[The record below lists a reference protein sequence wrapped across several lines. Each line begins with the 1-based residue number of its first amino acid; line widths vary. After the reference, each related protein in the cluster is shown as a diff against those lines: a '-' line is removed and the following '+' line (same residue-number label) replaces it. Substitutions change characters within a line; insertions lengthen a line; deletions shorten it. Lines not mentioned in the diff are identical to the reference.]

1 MKTVWEKYEGTELKK
16 LMNFSEDYK
25 KFLDNAKTE
34 REAVN
39 ETIRL
44 AKKAGFK
51 EFRNVKSVKAGDK
64 YFFNNQIDLKVFF
77 FEFI

>member
-1 MKTVWEKYEGTELKK
+1 MKSVMAL
-16 LMNFSEDYK
+16 SEDYK

-39 ETIRL
+39 ESIAR

-51 EFRNVKSVKAGDK
+51 EFKAQKKIKAGDK
-64 YFFNNQIDLKVFF
+64 FYFNNRGKSLALFVIGKKHRLKT
-77 FEFI
+77 ESFI